1 MITNNKVFI
10 VVQHILLAFLVVM
23 AIVPFWLL
31 ISSSF
36 TTERELLE
44 HGYSLFPKVVT
55 LDAYRYLFSV
65 SGGVLRAYMMS
76 IIIAGSGVFTCLF
89 LTILFAYPLSKH
101 DLPGKSFFAF
111 FLFFTMLFNG
121 GLVPTYMV
129 YTRLFHIKDTIFAM
143 IVPGLLMSPFNVIM
157 VRTYITS
164 NVANEIVD
172 AAKIDGAGEYRS
184 LFSVVLPLCK
194 PIIGTIAL
202 MSFIAYW
209 NNWTNGIYYIQN
221 RTDLYGIQNY
231 LKSVL
236 DSVNVLQSQISSQ
249 VGIDVKDLPSVGIRM
264 ALSVIGVLPVL
275 IMYPFFQKSFIKG
288 ITIGSVKG

>member
-1 MITNNKVFI
+1 
-10 VVQHILLAFLVVM
+10 
-23 AIVPFWLL
+23 
-31 ISSSF
+31 
-36 TTERELLE
+36 
-44 HGYSLFPKVVT
+44 
-55 LDAYRYLFSV
+55 
-65 SGGVLRAYMMS
+65 
-76 IIIAGSGVFTCLF
+76 
-89 LTILFAYPLSKH
+89 
-101 DLPGKSFFAF
+101 
-111 FLFFTMLFNG
+111 
-121 GLVPTYMV
+121 MV

-264 ALSVIGVLPVL
+264 ALAVIGVLPVL

>member
-1 MITNNKVFI
+1 
-10 VVQHILLAFLVVM
+10 
-23 AIVPFWLL
+23 
-31 ISSSF
+31 
-36 TTERELLE
+36 
-44 HGYSLFPKVVT
+44 
-55 LDAYRYLFSV
+55 
-65 SGGVLRAYMMS
+65 MS
-76 IIIAGSGVFTCLF
+76 IIISGSGVLTCLV
-89 LTILFAYPLSKH
+89 LTILFAYPLSKQE
-101 DLPGKSFFAF
+101 LPGKNFFAF

-129 YTRLFHIKDTIFAM
+129 YTQLFHIKDTIFAM
-143 IVPGLLMSPFNVIM
+143 IIPGLLMSPFNVIM

-164 NVANEIVD
+164 NVANEIID

-184 LFSVVLPLCK
+184 LLAVVIPLCK

-236 DSVNVLQSQISSQ
+236 DSVNVLQSQISGQ
-249 VGIDVKDLPSVGIRM
+249 VGIDVKDLPSMGIRM
-264 ALSVIGVLPVL
+264 ALAVIGVLPVL

>member
-10 VVQHILLAFLVVM
+10 AIQYVFLFVLIVM
-23 AIVPFWLL
+23 AIIPFWLL

-36 TTERELLE
+36 TTEQEILE
-44 HGYSLFPKVVT
+44 NGYSLFPKVVT

-65 SGGVLRAYMMS
+65 SGDVLRAYMMS
-76 IIIAGSGVFTCLF
+76 IIISGSGVLTCLI
-89 LTILFAYPLSKH
+89 LTILFAYPLSKQ
-101 DLPGKSFFAF
+101 DLPGKNFFTF

-121 GLVPTYMV
+121 GLVPTYMI
-129 YTRLFHIKDTIFAM
+129 YTQLFSIKDTLFAM
-143 IVPGLLMSPFNVIM
+143 IIPGLLMSPFNVIM

-164 NVANEIVD
+164 NVANEIID

-184 LFSVVLPLCK
+184 LLSVVIPLCK

-236 DSVNVLQSQISSQ
+236 DSVNVLQSQISGQ
-249 VGIDVKDLPSVGIRM
+249 VGIDVKDLPSMGIRM
-264 ALSVIGVLPVL
+264 ALAVIGVLPVL
-275 IMYPFFQKSFIKG
+275 IIYPFFQKSFIKG

>member
-1 MITNNKVFI
+1 MPTVTFSRSVEVF
-10 VVQHILLAFLVVM
+10 
-23 AIVPFWLL
+23 
-31 ISSSF
+31 
-36 TTERELLE
+36 
-44 HGYSLFPKVVT
+44 
-55 LDAYRYLFSV
+55 
-65 SGGVLRAYMMS
+65 LRAYMMS
-76 IIIAGSGVFTCLF
+76 IIISGSGVLTCLV
-89 LTILFAYPLSKH
+89 LTILFAYPLSKQ
-101 DLPGKSFFAF
+101 DLPGKNFFAF

-129 YTRLFHIKDTIFAM
+129 YTQLFSIKDTLFAM
-143 IVPGLLMSPFNVIM
+143 IIPGLLMSPFNVIM

-164 NVANEIVD
+164 NVANEIID

-184 LFSVVLPLCK
+184 LLSVVIPLCK

-236 DSVNVLQSQISSQ
+236 DSVNVLQSQISGQ
-249 VGIDVKDLPSVGIRM
+249 VGIDVKDLPSMGIRM
-264 ALSVIGVLPVL
+264 ALAVIGVLPVL
-275 IMYPFFQKSFIKG
+275 IIYPFFQKSFIKG

>member
-1 MITNNKVFI
+1 M
-10 VVQHILLAFLVVM
+10 LA
-23 AIVPFWLL
+23 
-31 ISSSF
+31 
-36 TTERELLE
+36 
-44 HGYSLFPKVVT
+44 G
-55 LDAYRYLFSV
+55 
-65 SGGVLRAYMMS
+65 
-76 IIIAGSGVFTCLF
+76 
-89 LTILFAYPLSKH
+89 
-101 DLPGKSFFAF
+101 F

-264 ALSVIGVLPVL
+264 ALAVIGVLPVL

>member
-1 MITNNKVFI
+1 MITNNKIFI
-10 VVQHILLAFLVVM
+10 TIQYIFLAILVVM
-23 AIVPFWLL
+23 AVVPFLLL

-36 TTERELLE
+36 TTEQEILKN
-44 HGYSLFPKVVT
+44 GYSLFPREIT
-55 LDAYRYLFSV
+55 LDAYRYLLSV
-65 SGGVLRAYMMS
+65 SDGILRAYLMS
-76 IIIAGSGVFTCLF
+76 IIIAGSGVLTCLV
-89 LTILFAYPLSKH
+89 LTILFAYPLSKQ
-101 DLPGKSFFAF
+101 DLPGKNFFAF

-129 YTRLFHIKDTIFAM
+129 YTQLFNIKDTIFAM

-172 AAKIDGAGEYRS
+172 AAKIDGAGEFRS
-184 LFSVVLPLCK
+184 LLSVVIPLCK

-236 DSVNVLQSQISSQ
+236 DSVNVLQSQISTQ
-249 VGIDVKDLPSVGIRM
+249 VGISAKDLPSMGIRM
-264 ALSVIGVLPVL
+264 ALAVIGVLPVL
-275 IMYPFFQKSFIKG
+275 IN
-288 ITIGSVKG
+288 VH

>member
-89 LTILFAYPLSKH
+89 PVLHHVVQWRVGANLY
-101 DLPGKSFFAF
+101 
-111 FLFFTMLFNG
+111 
-121 GLVPTYMV
+121 GLY
-129 YTRLFHIKDTIFAM
+129 A
-143 IVPGLLMSPFNVIM
+143 IVPYKGHHICHDRSRIADESLQ
-157 VRTYITS
+157 RHH
-164 NVANEIVD
+164 
-172 AAKIDGAGEYRS
+172 GA
-184 LFSVVLPLCK
+184 
-194 PIIGTIAL
+194 
-202 MSFIAYW
+202 
-209 NNWTNGIYYIQN
+209 
-221 RTDLYGIQNY
+221 DLYY
-231 LKSVL
+231 L
-236 DSVNVLQSQISSQ
+236 QCGQ
-249 VGIDVKDLPSVGIRM
+249 
-264 ALSVIGVLPVL
+264 
-275 IMYPFFQKSFIKG
+275 
-288 ITIGSVKG
+288 

>member
-1 MITNNKVFI
+1 
-10 VVQHILLAFLVVM
+10 M
-23 AIVPFWLL
+23 AVVPFLLL

-36 TTERELLE
+36 TTEQEILKN
-44 HGYSLFPKVVT
+44 GYSLFPREIT
-55 LDAYRYLFSV
+55 LDAYRYLLSV
-65 SGGVLRAYMMS
+65 SDGILRAYLMS
-76 IIIAGSGVFTCLF
+76 IIIAGSGVLTCLV
-89 LTILFAYPLSKH
+89 LTILFAYPLSKQ
-101 DLPGKSFFAF
+101 DLPGKNFFAF

-129 YTRLFHIKDTIFAM
+129 YTQLFNIKDTIFAM

-172 AAKIDGAGEYRS
+172 AAKIDGAGEFRS
-184 LFSVVLPLCK
+184 LLSVVIPLCK

-236 DSVNVLQSQISSQ
+236 DSVNVLQSQISTQ
-249 VGIDVKDLPSVGIRM
+249 VGISAKDLPSMGIRM
-264 ALSVIGVLPVL
+264 ALAVIGVLPVL
-275 IMYPFFQKSFIKG
+275 IIYPFFQKSFIKG

>member
-1 MITNNKVFI
+1 MITNNKIFI
-10 VVQHILLAFLVVM
+10 TIQYIFLAILVVM
-23 AIVPFWLL
+23 AVVPFLLL

-36 TTERELLE
+36 TTEQEILKN
-44 HGYSLFPKVVT
+44 GYSLFPREIT
-55 LDAYRYLFSV
+55 LDAYRYLLSV
-65 SGGVLRAYMMS
+65 SDGILRAYLMS
-76 IIIAGSGVFTCLF
+76 IIIAGSGVLTCLV
-89 LTILFAYPLSKH
+89 LTILFAYPLSKQ
-101 DLPGKSFFAF
+101 DLPGKNFFAF

-129 YTRLFHIKDTIFAM
+129 YTQLFNIKDTILAM

-157 VRTYITS
+157 VRSFITS

-172 AAKIDGAGEYRS
+172 AAKIDGAGEFRS
-184 LFSVVLPLCK
+184 LLSVVIPLCK

-236 DSVNVLQSQISSQ
+236 DSVNVLQSQISTQ
-249 VGIDVKDLPSVGIRM
+249 VGISAKDLPSMGIRM
-264 ALSVIGVLPVL
+264 ALAVIGVLPVL
-275 IMYPFFQKSFIKG
+275 IIYPFFQKSFIKG

>member
-1 MITNNKVFI
+1 
-10 VVQHILLAFLVVM
+10 
-23 AIVPFWLL
+23 
-31 ISSSF
+31 
-36 TTERELLE
+36 
-44 HGYSLFPKVVT
+44 
-55 LDAYRYLFSV
+55 
-65 SGGVLRAYMMS
+65 MS
-76 IIIAGSGVFTCLF
+76 IIIAGSGVLTCLV
-89 LTILFAYPLSKH
+89 LTILFAYPLSKQ
-101 DLPGKSFFAF
+101 DLPGKNFFAF

-129 YTRLFHIKDTIFAM
+129 YTQLFNIKDTIFAM

-172 AAKIDGAGEYRS
+172 AAKIDGAGEFRS
-184 LFSVVLPLCK
+184 LLSVVIPLCK

-236 DSVNVLQSQISSQ
+236 DSVNVLQSQISTQ
-249 VGIDVKDLPSVGIRM
+249 VGISAKDLPSMGIRM
-264 ALSVIGVLPVL
+264 ALAVIGVLPVL
-275 IMYPFFQKSFIKG
+275 IIYPFFQKSFIKG